1 MANQTFTVKLPD
13 EPYSSATTNNE
24 SFDCE
29 YTGPRYVM
37 MQIDKDDF
45 QVREGGRGDKADDR
59 SIDPSFF
66 DRDEYNYVVVD
77 STASATHAMYCA
89 YVTHEYTHADIA
101 DYEEN
106 LTDADGNEWTW
117 THQYEGTTGML
128 AHLHWSDSLLNDIGG
143 DGWSGPTLRTHV
155 NTRQSVLDGCKAQHE
170 TIDAALLDTVNQTM
184 TDADRTTLVN
194 HSAWLKLV
202 VADVR
207 YDGINHWK
215 IPFPGEALPYFELP
229 E

>member
-13 EPYSSATTNNE
+13 EPYSQATTNNE

-45 QVREGGRGDKADDR
+45 QVREGGRADKADDR

-66 DRDEYNYVVVD
+66 DRDDYNYVVVD

-106 LTDADGNEWTW
+106 ITDADGNEWTW
-117 THQYEGTTGML
+117 THQYEGTSGML
-128 AHLHWSDSLLNDIGG
+128 AHLHYMDSLLNDIVG
-143 DGWSGPTLRTHV
+143 DGWSGPTLRMHN
-155 NTRQSVLDGCKAQHE
+155 NTRQSVLDGCQAQHE
-170 TIDAALLDTVNQTM
+170 TIDAALLDTSNQVLS
-184 TDADRTTLVN
+184 DADRTTLVN
-194 HSAWLKLV
+194 HSAWLKVV

-207 YDGINHWK
+207 YADVNHWK
-215 IPFPGEALPYFELP
+215 IPFPADPLPYFELP

>member
-24 SFDCE
+24 SFDCA

-45 QVREGGRGDKADDR
+45 QVREGGRADKADDR

-66 DRDEYNYVVVD
+66 DRDDYNYVVVD
-77 STASATHAMYCA
+77 STTSATHAMYCA

-106 LTDADGNEWTW
+106 LEDADGNEWTW
-117 THQYEGTTGML
+117 THQYEGTSGML

>member
-45 QVREGGRGDKADDR
+45 QVREGGRADKADDR

-66 DRDEYNYVVVD
+66 DRDDYNYVVVD
-77 STASATHAMYCA
+77 STTSATHAMYCA

-170 TIDAALLDTVNQTM
+170 TIDAALLDTEIK
-184 TDADRTTLVN
+184 R
-194 HSAWLKLV
+194 
-202 VADVR
+202 
-207 YDGINHWK
+207 
-215 IPFPGEALPYFELP
+215 
-229 E
+229 

>member
-13 EPYSSATTNNE
+13 EPYSQATTSNE

-45 QVREGGRGDKADDR
+45 QVREGGRADKADDR

-66 DRDEYNYVVVD
+66 DRDDYNYVVVD
-77 STASATHAMYCA
+77 STTSATHAMYCA

>member
-24 SFDCE
+24 SFDCA

-45 QVREGGRGDKADDR
+45 QVREGGRADKADDR

-66 DRDEYNYVVVD
+66 DRDDYNYVVVD
-77 STASATHAMYCA
+77 STTSATHAMYCA

-170 TIDAALLDTVNQTM
+170 TIDAALLDTANQVM

>member
-45 QVREGGRGDKADDR
+45 QVREGGRADKADDR

-66 DRDEYNYVVVD
+66 DRDDYNYVVVD
-77 STASATHAMYCA
+77 STTSATHAMYCA

-106 LTDADGNEWTW
+106 LKDAAGNEWTW

-215 IPFPGEALPYFELP
+215 IPFPAEALPYFELP
-229 E
+229 D

>member
-13 EPYSSATTNNE
+13 EPYSQATTNNE
-24 SFDCE
+24 SFECQ

-45 QVREGGRGDKADDR
+45 QVREGGRSDKVDDR
-59 SIDPSFF
+59 SIDPSYYE
-66 DRDEYNYVVVD
+66 RDDYNYVVVD

-106 LTDADGNEWTW
+106 ITDADGNEWTW
-117 THQYEGTTGML
+117 THQYEGTSGML
-128 AHLHWSDSLLNDIGG
+128 AHLHYMDSLLNDIVG
-143 DGWSGPTLRTHV
+143 DGWSGPTLRMHN

-170 TIDAALLDTVNQTM
+170 TIDAALLDTSNQVLS
-184 TDADRTTLVN
+184 DADRTTLVN
-194 HSAWLKLV
+194 HSAWLKVV

-207 YDGINHWK
+207 YADVNHWK
-215 IPFPGEALPYFELP
+215 IPFPADPLPYFELP

>member
-45 QVREGGRGDKADDR
+45 QVREGGRADKADDR

-66 DRDEYNYVVVD
+66 DRDDYNYVVVD
-77 STASATHAMYCA
+77 STTSATHAMYCA

-170 TIDAALLDTVNQTM
+170 TIDAALLDTANQVM

>member
-13 EPYSSATTNNE
+13 EPYSQATTSNE

-45 QVREGGRGDKADDR
+45 QVREGGRADKADDR

-66 DRDEYNYVVVD
+66 DRDDYNYVVVD
-77 STASATHAMYCA
+77 STTSATHAMYCA

-194 HSAWLKLV
+194 HSAWLKV
-202 VADVR
+202 VEADVR
-207 YDGINHWK
+207 YKDINHWK
-215 IPFPGEALPYFELP
+215 IPFPAEPLPYFELP
-229 E
+229 D

>member
-45 QVREGGRGDKADDR
+45 QVREGGRADKADDR

-66 DRDEYNYVVVD
+66 DRDDYNYVVVD
-77 STASATHAMYCA
+77 STTSATHAMYCA

-194 HSAWLKLV
+194 HSAWLKVV

-207 YDGINHWK
+207 YKDINHWK
-215 IPFPGEALPYFELP
+215 IPFPAEPLPYFELP

>member
-1 MANQTFTVKLPD
+1 
-13 EPYSSATTNNE
+13 
-24 SFDCE
+24 
-29 YTGPRYVM
+29 M

-45 QVREGGRGDKADDR
+45 QVREGGRADKADDR

-66 DRDEYNYVVVD
+66 DRDDYNYVVVD
-77 STASATHAMYCA
+77 STTSATHAMYCA

>member
-13 EPYSSATTNNE
+13 EPYSQATTNNE
-24 SFDCE
+24 SFECQ

-66 DRDEYNYVVVD
+66 ERDEYNYVVVD

>member
-1 MANQTFTVKLPD
+1 MANQTFTVNLPD
-13 EPYSSATTNNE
+13 EPYSQATTSNE

-66 DRDEYNYVVVD
+66 ERDEYNYVVVD

-106 LTDADGNEWTW
+106 LEDADGNEWTW
-117 THQYEGTTGML
+117 THQYEGTSGML
-128 AHLHWSDSLLNDIGG
+128 AHLHWSDSLLNDVVGV
-143 DGWSGPTLRTHV
+143 GWSGPVLRTHN
-155 NTRQSVLDGCKAQHE
+155 NTRQSVLDGCKAQYQ
-170 TIDAALLDTVNQTM
+170 TIDAALLDTANQTM

-194 HSAWLKLV
+194 HSAWLKV
-202 VADVR
+202 VEADVR
-207 YDGINHWK
+207 YKDINHWK
-215 IPFPGEALPYFELP
+215 IPFPAEPLPYFELP
-229 E
+229 D

>member
-45 QVREGGRGDKADDR
+45 QVREGGRADKADDR

-66 DRDEYNYVVVD
+66 DRDDYNYVVVD
-77 STASATHAMYCA
+77 STTSATHAMYCA

-106 LTDADGNEWTW
+106 LEDADGNEWTW

-194 HSAWLKLV
+194 HSAWLKVV

-207 YDGINHWK
+207 YKEINHWK
-215 IPFPGEALPYFELP
+215 IPFPAEPLPYFELP

>member
-45 QVREGGRGDKADDR
+45 QVREGGRADKADDR

-66 DRDEYNYVVVD
+66 DRDDYNYVVVD
-77 STASATHAMYCA
+77 STTSATHAMYCA

-106 LTDADGNEWTW
+106 LEDADGNEWTW

-194 HSAWLKLV
+194 HSAWLKVV

-207 YDGINHWK
+207 YADVNHWK
-215 IPFPGEALPYFELP
+215 IPFPAEALPYFELP
-229 E
+229 D

>member
-13 EPYSSATTNNE
+13 EPYSQATTNNE
-24 SFDCE
+24 SFECQ

-45 QVREGGRGDKADDR
+45 QVREGGRADKADDR

-66 DRDEYNYVVVD
+66 ERDEYNYVVVD

>member
-24 SFDCE
+24 SFDCA

-45 QVREGGRGDKADDR
+45 QVREGGRADKADDR

-66 DRDEYNYVVVD
+66 DRDDYNYVVVD
-77 STASATHAMYCA
+77 STTSATHAMYCA

>member
-45 QVREGGRGDKADDR
+45 QVREGGRADKADDR

-66 DRDEYNYVVVD
+66 DRDDYNYVVVD
-77 STASATHAMYCA
+77 STTSATHAMYCA

-117 THQYEGTTGML
+117 THQYEGTSGML
-128 AHLHWSDSLLNDIGG
+128 AHLHYMDSLLNDIVG
-143 DGWSGPTLRTHV
+143 DGWSGPTLRMHN
-155 NTRQSVLDGCKAQHE
+155 NTRQSVLDGCQEQHE
-170 TIDAALLDTVNQTM
+170 TIDAALLDTSNQVLS
-184 TDADRTTLVN
+184 DADRTALVN

>member
-1 MANQTFTVKLPD
+1 MANQTFTVNLPD
-13 EPYSSATTNNE
+13 EPYKATTE
-24 SFDCE
+24 LGLSFECT
-29 YTGPRYVM
+29 YTGPRYVL

-45 QVREGGRGDKADDR
+45 QCREAGRGDKADDR
-59 SIDPSFF
+59 SL
-66 DRDEYNYVVVD
+66 DESYFEQDDYLYCVVD
-77 STASATHAMYCA
+77 STTSAANAMRCA
-89 YVTHEYTHADIA
+89 YVTHEYTHPDVP

>member
-13 EPYSSATTNNE
+13 EPYSQATTNNE

-45 QVREGGRGDKADDR
+45 QVREGGRADKADDR

-66 DRDEYNYVVVD
+66 DRDDYNYVVVD
-77 STASATHAMYCA
+77 STTSATHAMYCA

-106 LTDADGNEWTW
+106 ITDADGNEWTW
-117 THQYEGTTGML
+117 THQYEGTSGML
-128 AHLHWSDSLLNDIGG
+128 AHLHYMDSLLNDIVG
-143 DGWSGPTLRTHV
+143 DGWSGPTLRMHN
-155 NTRQSVLDGCKAQHE
+155 NTRQSVLDGCQAQHE
-170 TIDAALLDTVNQTM
+170 TIDAALLDTSNQVLS
-184 TDADRTTLVN
+184 DADRTTLVN
-194 HSAWLKLV
+194 HSAWLKVV

-207 YDGINHWK
+207 YADVNHWK
-215 IPFPGEALPYFELP
+215 IPFPADPLPYFELP

>member
-45 QVREGGRGDKADDR
+45 QVREGGRADKADDR

-66 DRDEYNYVVVD
+66 DRDDYNYVVVD
-77 STASATHAMYCA
+77 STTSATHAMYCA